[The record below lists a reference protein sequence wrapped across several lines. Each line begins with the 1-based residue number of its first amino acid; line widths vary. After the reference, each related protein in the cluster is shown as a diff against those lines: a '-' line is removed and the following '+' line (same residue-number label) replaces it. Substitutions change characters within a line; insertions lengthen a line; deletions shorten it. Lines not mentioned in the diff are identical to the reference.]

1 MQPDNNQARLLI
13 DITDDQEHKV
23 VGVTTKTGRSLLQKI
38 LSNLTGSPSAVQ
50 KVGDD
55 FVVRGNG
62 RKIETFFKSD
72 YKDAINNE

>member
-1 MQPDNNQARLLI
+1 MQPDNKQARLLI
-13 DITDDQEHKV
+13 DITDDQEHKI

-38 LSNLTGSPSAVQ
+38 FYNLTGSPSAVR

-72 YKDAINNE
+72 YKEGME

>member
-1 MQPDNNQARLLI
+1 MQLDNKQTRLLI
-13 DITDDQEHKV
+13 DITDDQEHKI

-38 LSNLTGSPSAVQ
+38 FDNLTGSPSAAQ

-55 FVVRGNG
+55 FVVRGSG